1 MAEAAGSGNN
11 GRNNNTNNR
20 GSVYTNSEEEMT
32 TNTNLPRNTRNRRV
46 KFSKTRRI
54 RRIKKANRARPVGNA
69 SKTRRRG
76 VYHNEFPDEEN
87 VLAMIQAS
95 SWNSRIA
102 SESARIFANHETL
115 EDMLRALNARPIN
128 RRVKERVRE
137 NLQRKFHNLNGN
149 GANGGQ

>member
-1 MAEAAGSGNN
+1 MGDAAGAGNN
-11 GRNNNTNNR
+11 GRKNNTNNQ

-32 TNTNLPRNTRNRRV
+32 TNTNLPRNTRNRHV

-54 RRIKKANRARPVGNA
+54 RPIKKANRARPVGNRA
-69 SKTRRRG
+69 KTRAKG

-87 VLAMIQAS
+87 VLAMIQSS

-115 EDMLRALNARPIN
+115 EDMLRALNAKPIN

-137 NLQRKFHNLNGN
+137 TLERKFHNLNHN
-149 GANGGQ
+149 GANRTE

>member
-1 MAEAAGSGNN
+1 MAEAAGAGNN
-11 GRNNNTNNR
+11 NNNNR

-32 TNTNLPRNTRNRRV
+32 TNTNLPRNTRNHRV

-76 VYHNEFPDEEN
+76 IYHAEFPDEEN
-87 VLAMIQAS
+87 VLAMVQSS
-95 SWNSRIA
+95 SWNGRIA
-102 SESARIFANHETL
+102 SESARIFAAHETL
-115 EDMLRALNARPIN
+115 EDMLRALNAKPMN

-137 NLQRKFHNLNGN
+137 TLQRKFHNLNGN
-149 GANGGQ
+149 SVNRTE